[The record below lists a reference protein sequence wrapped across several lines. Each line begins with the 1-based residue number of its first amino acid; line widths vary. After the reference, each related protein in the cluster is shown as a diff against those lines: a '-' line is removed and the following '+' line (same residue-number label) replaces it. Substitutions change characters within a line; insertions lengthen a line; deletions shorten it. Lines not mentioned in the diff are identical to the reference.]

1 MVDYFRPYDPAF
13 VADPYP
19 VYARLRAEDPALR
32 SEELGLVLFSRHAD
46 ILSLLRDRRLG
57 RAFESDPPAGA
68 AHPDK
73 SQLPH
78 YRRYVADNLLE
89 HEGQTHS
96 RLRGILFEALN
107 PARILS
113 LKPKIESVARSLVAN
128 ARRQREFDFL
138 AAVAVP
144 LTVTM
149 IAELIG
155 WPEAERHRLRP
166 WSADIVRLYERDSS
180 DEDERAAETAARE
193 FGRMVDVIVAERRG
207 RPRDDVIS
215 ELAAAED
222 RGLLRSHDELIAS
235 CMLLLNAGH
244 EATVN
249 ASGNGLL
256 ALLRH
261 PVQLDSLRAD
271 SKLMPGAI
279 EEMLR
284 YESPLHMFHRYV
296 LEDFSFAGVSLKRG
310 ETVGLLYGS
319 ANRDAGAFD
328 KPDEFDIRRR
338 PNRHLA
344 FGAET
349 HFCLGSQLARLEL
362 STLFRVLLEELPDLA
377 LAEREPQYRPGFVFR
392 GLKRLML
399 TTQS

>member
-399 TTQS
+399 ITQS